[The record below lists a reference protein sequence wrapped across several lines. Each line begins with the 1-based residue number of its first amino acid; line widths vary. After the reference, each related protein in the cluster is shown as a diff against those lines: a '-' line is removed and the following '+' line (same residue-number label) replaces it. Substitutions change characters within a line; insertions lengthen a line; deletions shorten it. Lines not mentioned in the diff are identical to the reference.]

1 MILSWRIWIGR
12 RGDSTGKEVFIV
24 TKEAEE
30 QKNILLHRNKIYA
43 AEMSRLAG
51 EPVYTPEELEKK
63 MELLF
68 LRQEENQ

>member
-1 MILSWRIWIGR
+1 MDIKPFEDQKKLS
-12 RGDSTGKEVFIV
+12 
-24 TKEAEE
+24 
-30 QKNILLHRNKIYA
+30 LHRNKIYA

-68 LRQEENQ
+68 LRQEENR